1 VKHKYRAAPWR
12 AIMAMIVVSSA
23 LSALPAG
30 AQELIDRGSMTSAE
44 GADVT
49 APGWTKDT
57 LTPDVNDANGPLLT
71 TPGYVWAGGT
81 PVVSPDGGTWQNVFG
96 AEAFRQTVNGLTVGR
111 RYRFRYYYAAQGIS
125 NPSFTHTTPL
135 PHTLVVTGMTGY
147 TAPGAPPTLFAW
159 NTYSGILTASATS
172 ATFLFRGGMVDMGG
186 YIAYD
191 GISLVPVT
199 AIQLQKTW
207 EGATLNDRVR
217 VNGTGLTPLDSTA
230 GTANETDSG
239 TVDYVVTGSS
249 ITLTETFLTG
259 SASNYLSTLTCTG
272 NSVPLSGPSANV
284 LTVAAADTNI
294 VCTFRNTGRVT
305 DVRIAKTR
313 NLATVVSG
321 QPVQFTLTVTNAGAA
336 PAGGTVVDDPAVT
349 GLDCTAA
356 SLPAPTCSATGGAVC
371 PSPLTAAG
379 LQAGVTIPT
388 LPGGSV
394 VTVGLTCTVTASGF

>member
-1 VKHKYRAAPWR
+1 MKHKYRAAPWR
-12 AIMAMIVVSSA
+12 AIMAMIIVSSA
-23 LSALPAG
+23 LFALPAG
-30 AQELIDRGSMTSAE
+30 AQELITNGAMTAVE
-44 GADVT
+44 GEDVT

-57 LTPDVNDANGPLLT
+57 FTPDVNDSNGPLLS
-71 TPGYVWAGGT
+71 TPGYVWTGGT
-81 PVVSPDGGTWQNVFG
+81 PVASPDGGTWQNVYG
-96 AEAFRQTVNGLTVGR
+96 AEAFRQTVSGLTVGR
-111 RYRFRYYYAAQGIS
+111 RYRFRYYYAAQGIRDS
-125 NPSFTHTTPL
+125 GTAYTTPRA
-135 PHTLVVTGMTGY
+135 PTLELTGVTGY
-147 TAPGAPPTLFAW
+147 VSPAVPATLFAW

-172 ATFLFRGGMVDMGG
+172 ATFLFRGGLGSPG
-186 YIAYD
+186 AYLAYD
-191 GISLVPVT
+191 GISLVPLT